1 MRYALMGLLA
11 MGVVGGFGS
20 GIARVAYWKG
30 ACHGAAGYHDGRF
43 GDGRFGSRF
52 QDPRAE
58 VKQAA
63 APAPAQPQTVVV
75 QQPAPAPQAAP
86 QIFLIMPG
94 AQPAPS
100 QPQTIVVPAVA
111 VQPQQAPPQV
121 VQTP

>member
-11 MGVVGGFGS
+11 VGVVGGYGS
-20 GIARVAYWKG
+20 AIARVAYWKG

-43 GDGRFGSRF
+43 GEGRFGSRF
-52 QDPRAE
+52 QDRAE
-58 VKQAA
+58 VKQVA
-63 APAPAQPQTVVV
+63 APAQAQPQTVVV

-94 AQPAPS
+94 AQAAPS

-111 VQPQQAPPQV
+111 VQPQPAPSQV